1 MKSLVI
7 TYIDKGQDVRDR
19 GTDPTRARVVQI
31 VKKFY
36 VTHSF

>member
-1 MKSLVI
+1 MF

-31 VKKFY
+31 ISKIESV
-36 VTHSF
+36 V